1 MAALLWSSKKFTVD
15 FLRTKYRGSIA
26 ASSRPAHVASTSSFH
41 YGGNTMRRFIP
52 IALLLGLFVAV
63 TSLPARDTEPKFKTA
78 EVKHLTKVDD
88 VDLSQDY
95 LNYAY
100 DHLREDLEKTKL
112 FATVVGDGAAVADA
126 DAADSVVVECKIMDY
141 SKGHITVSTGH
152 MDITISRRS
161 DHTVLQHL
169 TMKVGWPAHAVDDY
183 KGKYTGAQAAHEIKN
198 ALK

>member
-1 MAALLWSSKKFTVD
+1 
-15 FLRTKYRGSIA
+15 
-26 ASSRPAHVASTSSFH
+26 
-41 YGGNTMRRFIP
+41 MRRFIP

-63 TSLPARDTEPKFKTA
+63 TGLSAKDSEPKYKTA

-95 LNYAY
+95 LNDAY
-100 DHLREDLEKTKL
+100 GHLREELQKTKL
-112 FATVVGDGAAVADA
+112 FGAVVEDGAPVAEA
-126 DAADSVVVECKIMDY
+126 DAADSVIVECKIVDY

>member
-1 MAALLWSSKKFTVD
+1 
-15 FLRTKYRGSIA
+15 
-26 ASSRPAHVASTSSFH
+26 
-41 YGGNTMRRFIP
+41 MRRFIP
-52 IALLLGLFVAV
+52 VALLLGLFVAV
-63 TSLPARDTEPKFKTA
+63 TTLPARDSEPKFKTA

-112 FATVVGDGAAVADA
+112 FATVVGDGATVADA
-126 DAADSVVVECKIMDY
+126 DAADSVIVECKIVDY

-169 TMKVGWPAHAVDDY
+169 TTKVGWPAHAVDDY
-183 KGKYTGAQAAHEIKN
+183 KGKFTGAQAAHEIKN